1 MKKTESRLQDVRVE
15 VVTTTFVASGQ
26 PEGIHDLDRFVEV
39 LNNPQI
45 SQQITL
51 IDPAVRPLYRASDQ
65 LHLGAPL
72 LVRRE
77 EIVFANFEGPSFA
90 EDAAASQV
98 EAPVLLLAPP
108 FQIQGVVSLARGSDP
123 TQALRAI
130 VGGFFAVRRASVF
143 DADGNALG
151 EGEQIIVNGAAV
163 QMTAATGQHIELA
176 AAKRTADTVPPIS
189 VEAPIAAE
197 APVRKQRAA

>member
-1 MKKTESRLQDVRVE
+1 MKKIEDRMTDVRIE

-26 PEGIHDLDRFVEV
+26 PVGIHNLDRFIEA

-45 SQQITL
+45 SHQIEL

-65 LHLGAPL
+65 LHLGASL
-72 LVRRE
+72 LIRRE
-77 EIVFANFEGPSFA
+77 EIVFANFEGPASG
-90 EDAAASQV
+90 AATST
-98 EAPVLLLAPP
+98 EIDAPVLLLAPP
-108 FQIQGVVSLARGSDP
+108 FQIQGLVSLAPGTDP

-130 VGGFFAVRRASVF
+130 VGGFFAVRTASVY

-163 QMTAATGQHIELA
+163 QMASATRQHI
-176 AAKRTADTVPPIS
+176 DV
-189 VEAPIAAE
+189 PIAPRISNVVAIDADAE
-197 APVRKQRAA
+197 IATEEPQREHRAA

>member
-1 MKKTESRLQDVRVE
+1 MKRVENRLQDVRVE

-26 PEGIHDLDRFVEV
+26 PEGIHDLDRFLEA

-45 SQQITL
+45 SQQIAL

-72 LVRRE
+72 LVRRD
-77 EIVFANFEGPSFA
+77 EIVFANFEGPAFA
-90 EDAAASQV
+90 ADAVPSQV
-98 EAPVLLLAPP
+98 DVPALLLAPP
-108 FQIQGVVSLARGSDP
+108 FQIQGVVSLAQGSDA
-123 TQALRAI
+123 TQALRAM
-130 VGGFFAVRRASVF
+130 VGGFFVVRKASVF

-163 QMTAATGQHIELA
+163 QMTAATGQHIDLA
-176 AAKRTADTVPPIS
+176 AARPADITPIS
-189 VEAPIAAE
+189 ADASGAAGAAP
-197 APVRKQRAA
+197 RRQRAA